1 MNDPVTITLP
11 REALMQLLY
20 EMMREASED
29 ECCAGWG
36 YGWEDFFPPYARKA
50 ASTGKRLV
58 GRCSGV
64 DVQQAQTMCAIA
76 DALGSWV
83 RPIWG
88 EPQFRLEAYVPPSES
103 HDET

>member
-1 MNDPVTITLP
+1 MKDPVTITLP
-11 REALMQLLY
+11 REALMRLLY
-20 EMMREASED
+20 DMMSEASED
-29 ECCAGWG
+29 ESYASWS

-83 RPIWG
+83 RPIWT
-88 EPQFRLEAYVPPSES
+88 EPQFRLDAYVPPSERKG
-103 HDET
+103 ET